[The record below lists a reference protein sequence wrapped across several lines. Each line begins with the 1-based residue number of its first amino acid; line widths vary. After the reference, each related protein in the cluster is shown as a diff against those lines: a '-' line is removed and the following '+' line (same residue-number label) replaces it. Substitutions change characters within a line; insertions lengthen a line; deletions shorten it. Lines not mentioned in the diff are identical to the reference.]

1 MALEGSRPHL
11 PGLAAACL
19 VAGLG
24 LLAVSCGRL
33 AGVGAEPA
41 TVRVGPGDA
50 GRTFVLEA
58 GARLVLALSAGPAAP
73 SLEWKLLTYPTGIL
87 ELVSS
92 DEEKRRF
99 EFVAREPGEGEVR
112 LSGRP
117 RCEGPL
123 PAAMTDHCPLGAPG
137 EQGARPS
144 GAIPVR
150 LFSIT
155 VRVG

>member
-1 MALEGSRPHL
+1 MVLEGSRSHMR
-11 PGLAAACL
+11 GLAAACL

-24 LLAVSCGRL
+24 LLAASCGRL

-41 TVRVGPGDA
+41 TVRVGPRDD
-50 GRTFVLEA
+50 GRTFLLEP
-58 GARLVLALSAGPAAP
+58 GDRLVLALSAGPAAP
-73 SLEWKLLTYPTGIL
+73 SLEWKLLTYAKGVL

-92 DEEKRRF
+92 DEERGRF
-99 EFVAREPGEGEVR
+99 EFVAREPGEEEVR

-117 RCEGPL
+117 SCEGPL

-137 EQGARPS
+137 EQEARPS